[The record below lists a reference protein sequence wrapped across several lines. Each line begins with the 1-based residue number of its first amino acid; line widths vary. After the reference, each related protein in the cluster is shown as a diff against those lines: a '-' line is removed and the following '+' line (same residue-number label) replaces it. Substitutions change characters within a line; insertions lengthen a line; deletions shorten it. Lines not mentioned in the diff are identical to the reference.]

1 VQKGEQDPVSART
14 LSVIQPNFRYAYREY
29 FDDYT
34 HVAIFTHVSLCD
46 VFRASG
52 FDIIDVKPRFLPLS
66 IKSGLPVRESLIRAY
81 LASPIKPMGFWRN
94 SWTSGQSQ
102 V

>member
-52 FDIIDVKPRFLPLS
+52 FDIVDVKPRFLPLS
-66 IKSGLPVRESLIRAY
+66 IKSGFACARKSHSRLSR
-81 LASPIKPMGFWRN
+81 LADQANGLLAQFLD
-94 SWTSGQSQ
+94 
-102 V
+102 